1 MTSPAQPPQPPPKG
15 TAGSAAKASPAPV
28 TPIVDELDS
37 SSDTSDHEYD
47 DPPEEEIIESE
58 HSPRPSPG
66 PRSPSPKTGEPRV
79 KTNFHDR
86 GKTPAHVTPI
96 PKIGRIS
103 PVHGISTHNRPS
115 FPVSL
120 TSRFTGKVI
129 DEYGDVHED
138 GPDSALLGRVA
149 GDLPSMVGRTVSTDA
164 GDVLDDD
171 GSLLGYIQDIEGY
184 TPSQSLDEYTGG
196 GSSGFRVDAD
206 GQILDAAGNVV
217 GRMNTP
223 AGGKKD
229 GSKSPSPDEKT
240 PEGKPPPVNAESF
253 RQESPS
259 DIFLDVKS
267 TTEGIQLT
275 IRIPTVFP
283 GNGQPP
289 RVPKVSFA

>member
-1 MTSPAQPPQPPPKG
+1 M
-15 TAGSAAKASPAPV
+15 ASPAPQTSV
-28 TPIVDELDS
+28 NPATPIVDEVDS
-37 SSDTSDHEYD
+37 SSDTPDHHEYD

-58 HSPRPSPG
+58 HTPSPG
-66 PRSPSPKTGEPRV
+66 PRSTEPKTGEPRV

-86 GKTPAHVTPI
+86 GKTPAQVTPI
-96 PKIGRIS
+96 SAIGRIS
-103 PVHGISTHNRPS
+103 PVRGISTHSRPS
-115 FPVSL
+115 FPQSL
-120 TSRFTGKVI
+120 TSLFVGKVI
-129 DEYGDVHED
+129 DEYGDVHKD
-138 GPDSALLGRVA
+138 GPDSPLLGRVA
-149 GDLPSMVGRTVSTDA
+149 GDLPSMVGRTVSNDA

-171 GSLLGYIQDIEGY
+171 GSLLGYVQAIEGH
-184 TPSQSLDEYTGG
+184 TPSQTLEEYTSGG
-196 GSSGFRVDAD
+196 AAGFRVDAE

-223 AGGKKD
+223 TGGRSKTGEASSPD
-229 GSKSPSPDEKT
+229 GQKSPSP
-240 PEGKPPPVNAESF
+240 EGRPPPVNAESF

-283 GNGQPP
+283 GDGQPP